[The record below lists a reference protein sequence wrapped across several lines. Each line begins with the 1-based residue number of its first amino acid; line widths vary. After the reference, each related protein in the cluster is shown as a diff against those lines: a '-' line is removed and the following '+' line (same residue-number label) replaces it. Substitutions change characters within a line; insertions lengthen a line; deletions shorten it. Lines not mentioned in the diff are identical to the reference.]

1 MKKKDGSFCM
11 CIDFREL
18 NKLTIKNRYPL
29 PRIEDLFDQLR
40 GACPFLK
47 IDFRSGYHQLRV
59 HEDAILKIAFRTRYE
74 HFESTIMPFGLTNAP
89 ASKEEHEVHLK
100 LVLESLRKEKLYA
113 KFSKC
118 EFWLEEVHFLGR
130 VVNHNVFTWT
140 RRNQKYEWS
149 LEQEEVYKTLKNNL
163 CEAPILSL
171 PDGVEDIVV
180 YCGASNQGLGCVLMQ
195 RNKVIAYASRQLKI
209 HEKNYTTHDLEYSIH
224 PGADKMYYDL
234 RDMYWWPGMKRDI
247 ATYVSECLTCVKAY
261 PPNASDDNE
270 IVREYGKQT
279 SETTEIKTP
288 TGSLA
293 NSNDS
298 AFFDFS
304 DRSSEPSPKD
314 FSSFDSS
321 MECSEPSTSD
331 NDSQD
336 STSVKSTGGSEEEKK
351 FPNFADRANTK
362 TFDKAK
368 DRGIV
373 DIGCSRSMSGNR
385 DKLEDF
391 VAMDGGEVTFGGG
404 VGHDTG
410 KGTIR
415 TKTMDFENVLYVKE
429 LDQFNLTSCLEICD
443 MIATRSYFT
452 QNECIANIHCL
463 LARLLVDES
472 NKWHRRLGHVNF
484 KNMNKLVTGNLVR
497 GLPSKLFQN
506 DHTCVACNK
515 GKQHKA
521 SYKRISAVSL
531 IHHPLHLLH
540 MDLFGP
546 VSVRSI
552 NHKIYCLVITDEYTR
567 FSWVFFMEHKSET
580 YLLLKDFITLVENQ
594 FNHKVKCLRCDH
606 GTEFKNAK
614 FIDFCGEK
622 GIKRDYSNPRTP
634 QQNGVA
640 ERKNRTLIEA
650 ARTML
655 ADSLL
660 PTMFWAEAVNTAC
673 YVLNRRHPLE
683 KFDGKSNEGTLLGT
697 PPWSSSTNLSAG
709 TQATTS
715 TYAGS
720 QDQDDSYSD
729 DEQDVIIIPRI
740 LYFIF
745 CECAKST
752 NDQVSPS
759 VTPSSV
765 KDQAEKDALTEL
777 QRQLSFA
784 LKLSNIHFLTINSAG
799 RKSNSAGRSQDDLGG
814 PSLRFSTPSE
824 LESSDLHDIPIW
836 NVSSPV
842 QTRSQL
848 KEKKQS
854 ASAFV
859 SYIQHQ
865 RRNNHIDFQLCMFA
879 CFLSQMEPAS
889 VDQALNDPDWVEEM
903 QQFKNQQ
910 EAIGTKWILKNK
922 RDARGIVCRNKARLV
937 AQGHRQEEGIDYT
950 EVFAPVARVE
960 AIRLFLAFA
969 SFMGFMVY
977 QMDVKSV
984 FLNGKIEEEVYVTQP
999 KGFVDPQHPKKVY
1012 KVVKALYGL
1021 HQASRA
1027 WYATLSSF
1035 LLKNGYRR
1043 GTIDQTL
1050 FLKKNAKDII
1060 LVQVYVDDIIF
1071 GSTRQDWSDEFESL
1085 MQSEFEMS
1093 SMGQLTFFLGLQ
1105 VDQRKDGIFI
1115 HQQKY
1120 VQDILTKFDM
1130 VDNKAAS
1137 TPFEPPKLK
1146 DNSSSDAAFNVHYYS
1161 AVVLEHHVSPTCQF
1175 FLAVK
1180 RIFKYLKAFPK
1191 LGLWYPHDSPFHL
1204 EAFSDSNYAGAA
1216 GG

>member
-1 MKKKDGSFCM
+1 MLFMKKKDGSFRM
-11 CIDFREL
+11 CIDLREL
-18 NKLTIKNRYPL
+18 NKLTVKNRYLL
-29 PRIEDLFDQLR
+29 PRIDDLFDQLR

-47 IDFRSGYHQLRV
+47 IDFRSGYQQLQV
-59 HEDAILKIAFRTRYE
+59 HEDAIPNTAFRTRYG
-74 HFESTIMPFGLTNAP
+74 HFESTVMPFGLTNAP
-89 ASKEEHEVHLK
+89 AVFMDLMNRVCKPYLGRFFIIFIDDILAYSKSKEEHEVHLK

-113 KFSKC
+113 KF
-118 EFWLEEVHFLGR
+118 FL
-130 VVNHNVFTWT
+130 
-140 RRNQKYEWS
+140 
-149 LEQEEVYKTLKNNL
+149 
-163 CEAPILSL
+163 
-171 PDGVEDIVV
+171 
-180 YCGASNQGLGCVLMQ
+180 
-195 RNKVIAYASRQLKI
+195 
-209 HEKNYTTHDLEYSIH
+209 
-224 PGADKMYYDL
+224 
-234 RDMYWWPGMKRDI
+234 
-247 ATYVSECLTCVKAY
+247 AY

-362 TFDKAK
+362 TYDKAK
-368 DRGIV
+368 DRGII
-373 DIGCSRSMSGNR
+373 DSGCSRSMSGNR

-404 VGHDTG
+404 VGHITG

-429 LDQFNLTSCLEICD
+429 LDQFNLISCLEICD

-472 NKWHRRLGHVNF
+472 TKWHRRLGHVNF

-709 TQATTS
+709 TQATAS

-720 QDQDDSYSD
+720 QDHDDSDSD

-784 LKLSNIHFLTINSAG
+784 LKLSNIHFLFLLNILLQHLLFLLKLSILLVELSILLEGSPILLDAHRMTLSLHLFSYDDEYTGPDVTNMKSTIDVNPTATTRVHNVHS
-799 RKSNSAGRSQDDLGG
+799 
-814 PSLRFSTPSE
+814 PSLIIR
-824 LESSDLHDIPIW
+824 

-984 FLNGKIEEEVYVTQP
+984 FLNGKIKEEVYVTQP

-1021 HQASRA
+1021 HQAPRA

-1146 DNSSSDAAFNVHYYS
+1146 DNSSSDAAINVHYYS